1 MTSQDHAQNSAWSSS
16 LLWEQQGGMG
26 STGSLLEPRAL
37 QGEWGVHAVTVAL
50 QSHTWTQA
58 LGDGENRMK
67 LPDPL
72 LVEEKVRGH
81 KELGG

>member
-1 MTSQDHAQNSAWSSS
+1 MPRTLPAHPPSFESSKVGWDQLEAYWSPVPWKVKWGAHA
-16 LLWEQQGGMG
+16 M
-26 STGSLLEPRAL
+26 
-37 QGEWGVHAVTVAL
+37 TVAL

-67 LPDPL
+67 LPNPW

-81 KELGG
+81 KELVGE